1 MEDHY
6 PCVNLFDLTFC
17 EEQLEDS
24 DNDSED
30 RGIDVERV
38 KRVVYNRIDFDLRII
53 IGMNLAKFLGDLG
66 INGMKLHMVGQRRK
80 GRIPSPEMIVLTS
93 ASENDLTVFK
103 NGCVPYLDGE
113 TILTDKIYRYFSFL
127 GSSNPI
133 KVLTPHK
140 EIKNESEV
148 IRQREKAGREL
159 FSQAVSK
166 LRRPIESFFN

>member
-1 MEDHY
+1 M
-6 PCVNLFDLTFC
+6 NLFDLTFC

-133 KVLTPHK
+133 KYLLH
-140 EIKNESEV
+140 
-148 IRQREKAGREL
+148 IRRLRTSRKSSDKGKKLAENCSRKL
-159 FSQAVSK
+159 FPSSDD
-166 LRRPIESFFN
+166 L